1 MVEEIFKCSKCNH
14 RVKRGANFCANCG
27 EKLDWGINSKGSSK
41 KKLNRGSTAL
51 SMRSEYECKGRE
63 HGLLCDKLNNE
74 VDTTKTDEYNI
85 FGSPVSSKCQECGC
99 KGGNHIPL
107 CSRYGKKTETSKT
120 DGYDIFESPASNKCP
135 ECGCRGGKHIPLCSR
150 YNKEASAENKG
161 THSKKDKIDVDPNSV
176 SVIDSESLSEIFEY
190 INGIVSVF
198 LILFTPLLFAI
209 LILYE
214 INELKQGL
222 SDEEA
227 IVRIKTVRRYCTWSI
242 VLSIIQFPVFV
253 LIFPII
259 AFHFVF
265 EIRRMAD
272 SIIKKYESKH
282 LD

>member
-1 MVEEIFKCSKCNH
+1 MVEEIFICDKCNH
-14 RVKRGANFCANCG
+14 RVKKGANFCPNCG
-27 EKLDWGINSKGSSK
+27 GKLNWGINSKGSSK
-41 KKLNRGSTAL
+41 KKLDR
-51 SMRSEYECKGRE
+51 
-63 HGLLCDKLNNE
+63 
-74 VDTTKTDEYNI
+74 V
-85 FGSPVSSKCQECGC
+85 
-99 KGGNHIPL
+99 
-107 CSRYGKKTETSKT
+107 
-120 DGYDIFESPASNKCP
+120 SPASNKCP
-135 ECGCRGGKHIPLCSR
+135 ECGCRSGKHIPLCSR

-161 THSKKDKIDVDPNSV
+161 THSKKDKIDVDPKAV
-176 SVIDSESLSEIFEY
+176 SAIDSESLSEICEY

-209 LILYE
+209 LILCD
-214 INELKQGL
+214 INKLKQGL

-227 IVRIKTVRRYCTWSI
+227 IVRLKTVRRCCTWII